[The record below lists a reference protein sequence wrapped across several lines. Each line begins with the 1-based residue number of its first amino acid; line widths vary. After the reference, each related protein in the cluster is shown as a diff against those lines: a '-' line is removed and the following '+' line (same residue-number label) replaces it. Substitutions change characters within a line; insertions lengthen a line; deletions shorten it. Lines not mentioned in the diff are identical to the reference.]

1 VGESTLEEYR
11 HMQETADQYKQRML
25 GYLGDLKPLQ
35 VQATTATKIERLI
48 KKVSRA
54 TLAKRPAPGKW
65 SAVEIL
71 AHLADTE
78 IVGGYRMRFILGAP
92 GTPIAA
98 FDQDKWAE
106 AENYAKRDPQ
116 MSLRVFRTLRQANLS
131 LLKSLKPEQWRQF
144 GIHSERGEESIERI
158 VQMFAGHDINHLR
171 QVEAILAPRKKGL
184 LRTGVRTHRG

>member
-1 VGESTLEEYR
+1 
-11 HMQETADQYKQRML
+11 MQETAAQYKQRIL

-35 VQATTATKIERLI
+35 VQAATATKIERLI
-48 KKVSRA
+48 KEVSRA

-92 GTPIAA
+92 GAPIAA

-116 MSLRVFRTLRQANLS
+116 MSLRVFRTLREANLS
-131 LLKSLKPEQWRQF
+131 LLKSLKPEQWKQF

-171 QVEAILAPRKKGL
+171 QMEVIIAPKRKSPV
-184 LRTGVRTHRG
+184 RTGAGKHRR

>member
-1 VGESTLEEYR
+1 
-11 HMQETADQYKQRML
+11 MQETVEQYKQRIL

-35 VQATTATKIERLI
+35 VQAATPTKIERLI

-54 TLAKRPAPGKW
+54 TLTKRPAPGKW

-78 IVGGYRMRFILGAP
+78 IVGGYRMRSILGAP

-116 MSLRVFRTLRQANLS
+116 LSLRVFRTLREANLS
-131 LLKSLKPEQWRQF
+131 LLKSLKPEQWKHF

-158 VQMFAGHDINHLR
+158 VQMFAGHDLNHLR
-171 QVEAILAPRKKGL
+171 QVEAIVAPRKKGPA
-184 LRTGVRTHRG
+184 RTRVAKHRG